1 MFDHRRLI
9 EGLPHGF
16 KHKTLLIRSCL
27 LTALLLLNSVG
38 SKCKCL
44 RKGPKIRFSDIQKL
58 EERPKYPYCK
68 ERMIIVTMKSRF
80 RGGHQYCLHPKLPS
94 TKRLLKWYTIWKE
107 KERWEE

>member
-27 LTALLLLNSVG
+27 LTNAENG

-58 EERPKYPYCK
+58 EERPKYPYVYNSQ
-68 ERMIIVTMKSRF
+68 IVF
-80 RGGHQYCLHPKLPS
+80 LQCHQYCLHPKLPS

>member
-1 MFDHRRLI
+1 MK
-9 EGLPHGF
+9 P
-16 KHKTLLIRSCL
+16 
-27 LTALLLLNSVG
+27 LTAVFLLLFIVICFTSVEG
-38 SKCKCL
+38 SKCRCA

-58 EERPKYPYCK
+58 EEKPKYPYCK

-107 KERWEE
+107 KESRVYEE

>member
-1 MFDHRRLI
+1 M
-9 EGLPHGF
+9 
-16 KHKTLLIRSCL
+16 KL
-27 LTALLLLNSVG
+27 LTAVLLILVLVICFTSVEG

-107 KERWEE
+107 KERVYEE